1 MDDKDRVMLISVMIL
16 SALVGGIFWLIWTDC
31 AIFPESRVI
40 TITSSHFTDGTMTP
54 YWDVTDS
61 QGNVYE
67 IPLSTLVSSDMFPV
81 TNWNTSPDK
90 TITIG
95 KNYSITIWHSIF
107 GRYTTDTR
115 SNWDPN
121 PSISNIKAAP

>member
-1 MDDKDRVMLISVMIL
+1 MDDKDWVILISVMIL

-40 TITSSHFTDGTMTP
+40 TIASSHFTDGTMTP

-61 QGNVYE
+61 QGNTYE
-67 IPLSTLVSSDMFPV
+67 IPLSTLVSSDMYPV
-81 TNWNTSPDK
+81 SNWNTSPSQ

-95 KNYSITIWHSIF
+95 RNYSITIWHSIF
-107 GRYTTDTR
+107 GGYVTDTR
-115 SNWDPN
+115 SNWDPY
-121 PSISNIKAAP
+121 PSISNIKAVP

>member
-1 MDDKDRVMLISVMIL
+1 MKNDYTLTIAIGIAFVI
-16 SALVGGIFWLIWTDC
+16 VGGIFWLIWTDC

-54 YWDVTDS
+54 YWDVRDS
-61 QGNVYE
+61 QGNTYE
-67 IPLSTLVSSDMFPV
+67 IPQSTLVSSDMFPV
-81 TNWNTSPDK
+81 TNWNTPPDK

-107 GRYTTDTR
+107 GRYATDTR

-121 PSISNIKAAP
+121 PSISNIKAVP